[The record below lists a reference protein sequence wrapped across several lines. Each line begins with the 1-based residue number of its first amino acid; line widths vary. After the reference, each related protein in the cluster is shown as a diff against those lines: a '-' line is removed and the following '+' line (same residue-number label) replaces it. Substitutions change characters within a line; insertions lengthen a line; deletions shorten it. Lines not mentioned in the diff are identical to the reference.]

1 MPMSRSGLAL
11 ASLWGFGV
19 TLPLG
24 CATSMP
30 MCGTAVGVRI
40 PAAQRRP
47 LTRAR

>member
-1 MPMSRSGLAL
+1 MSMM
-11 ASLWGFGV
+11 ASLRGFGV

-30 MCGTAVGVRI
+30 MCGTAVGARI
-40 PAAQRRP
+40 LVAQRRP